1 MQGHVKN
8 LVLRVRIEI
17 NKKKEV
23 SGMNPYFVGLEIKDD
38 EIERIMKELD
48 EAQETIYRCYVQL
61 KDLGVLTITQAK
73 AASGN

>member
-1 MQGHVKN
+1 
-8 LVLRVRIEI
+8 
-17 NKKKEV
+17 
-23 SGMNPYFVGLEIKDD
+23 MNPYFVGLEIKDD